1 MMLEKEQLQVSAGRW
16 ASIVKEQWQQTDME
30 HGVMVPLAQSGILA
44 GAVGLTVFTVS
55 ALTIA
60 PVGIAAGLGAVG
72 ACLAFTWSF
81 FDGMAWARSVLV
93 SREKWESEAAQQ
105 GQAEA
110 SRLTIEWVDRE
121 SGRMVF
127 DELGVSLDTLQQ
139 IAQPG
144 TQLSK
149 RGLTSLGISEGQA
162 MTVLARMV
170 ALNYAQ
176 RERDNAP
183 AQWTSKG
190 KALMRAFA
198 GGGVVE
204 SALHQHSTSETEA
217 GEGAL
222 VGI

>member
-1 MMLEKEQLQVSAGRW
+1 MLEREQLQVSSGRW
-16 ASIVKEQWQQTDME
+16 ASIVKEQWQPTDME
-30 HGVMVPLAQSGILA
+30 HGVLVPLAQA
-44 GAVGLTVFTVS
+44 GMVAGGVGLSAFTFS

-60 PVGIAAGLGAVG
+60 PVGIAAGIGAIG
-72 ACLAFTWSF
+72 ACLAFTWSV
-81 FDGMAWARSVLV
+81 FDGLAWARSVLV
-93 SREKWESEAAQQ
+93 NRETWQSESAQQ
-105 GQAEA
+105 GKSDMARVTVEV
-110 SRLTIEWVDRE
+110 IDRE

-127 DELGVSLDTLQQ
+127 DELGVSFETLRQ

-149 RGLTSLGISEGQA
+149 RGLTSLGISESQA
-162 MTVLARMV
+162 MAVLAQMV

-190 KALMRAFA
+190 KALLRAFG

-204 SALHQHSTSETEA
+204 SAEIQSSTSKDQV
-217 GEGAL
+217 GEGGL
-222 VGI
+222 

>member
-1 MMLEKEQLQVSAGRW
+1 MLEKEQMQVSAGRW
-16 ASIVKEQWQQTDME
+16 ASIVKEQWQPTDME
-30 HGVMVPLAQSGILA
+30 HGVLVPLAQAGMLA
-44 GAVGLTVFTVS
+44 GGVGLSLFTVS

-60 PVGIAAGLGAVG
+60 PVGIAAGVGAVG
-72 ACLAFTWSF
+72 ACLAFTWHI
-81 FDGMAWARSVLV
+81 FDGIAWARSVLV
-93 SREKWESEAAQQ
+93 NRETWQSETAQQ

-110 SRLTIEWVDRE
+110 ARLTIEWVDRE

-127 DELGVSLDTLQQ
+127 DELGVTLDTLQQ

-149 RGLTSLGISEGQA
+149 RGLTSLGISESQA
-162 MTVLARMV
+162 MTILARMV

-190 KALMRAFA
+190 RALVRSFA

-204 SALHQHSTSETEA
+204 SALHQHTTSKTEA
-217 GEGAL
+217 GEGAVIDL
-222 VGI
+222 